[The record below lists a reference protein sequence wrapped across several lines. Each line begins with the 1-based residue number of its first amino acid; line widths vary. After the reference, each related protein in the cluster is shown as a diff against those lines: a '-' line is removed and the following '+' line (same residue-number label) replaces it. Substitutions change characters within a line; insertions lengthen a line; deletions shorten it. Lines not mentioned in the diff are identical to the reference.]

1 MPRVRSQLAI
11 QAPPELLE
19 AVAQLQAQPRRSA
32 ERVTPAHPFG

>member
-19 AVAQLQAQPRRSA
+19 RLRAAAAAARGLTSAPGLVCLLQ
-32 ERVTPAHPFG
+32 